1 MEIHTVVWA
10 FLCTCRVEV
19 TSHRRASQKNRLY
32 QHIGGPPAREE
43 ETQRMRGSAAAPH
56 PALSCN
62 PAPHPALSY
71 NPALGVHGA
80 LAMSRNTAPGVQFT
94 TLLSFSQAIIA
105 SHCVF
110 GDEPKGRHCI
120 QRPPLSHIVFCT
132 NRKSPLLSPFFWR
145 ISEPALHSFQRF
157 PLSNSLKIL

>member
-1 MEIHTVVWA
+1 MESHTVVWA

-43 ETQRMRGSAAAPH
+43 ETQRMRGSSAAPH

-62 PAPHPALSY
+62 PAPHPALSC
-71 NPALGVHGA
+71 NPALGVHSA
-80 LAMSRNTAPGVQFT
+80 LAMSRNTALGVQFT

-120 QRPPLSHIVFCT
+120 QRPPLSDIVFSN

-157 PLSNSLKIL
+157 LLSNSLQIF

>member
-43 ETQRMRGSAAAPH
+43 ETQRMRGSSAAPH

-62 PAPHPALSY
+62 PA
-71 NPALGVHGA
+71 LGVHSA
-80 LAMSRNTAPGVQFT
+80 LAMSRNTALGVQFT

-120 QRPPLSHIVFCT
+120 QRPPLSDIVFSN

-145 ISEPALHSFQRF
+145 ISEPALHSFQRVL
-157 PLSNSLKIL
+157 LSNSLQIF